1 MFGWPANIMSYTWID
16 WRHLKF
22 HLGLIYGSP
31 LGVQKR
37 KSFHLM
43 TMKRINIRVPG
54 VSAQTLAFFPLFF
67 NFFITPSRCWM
78 KSCVRSSSKS
88 SFPGFQKE
96 YVIGLISSSSITNNN
111 LIFIDRASIKQIP
124 HSSKTAVRWGSGFE
138 FGMAPNKPQQQEQKR
153 FYNPYIYVCA
163 LIINWILNWTPN
175 PWPLWRWKWFHL

>member
-43 TMKRINIRVPG
+43 TMKRINIRLPG

-67 NFFITPSRCWM
+67 NFFITSSRCWM

-96 YVIGLISSSSITNNN
+96 YGYRIDFQ
-111 LIFIDRASIKQIP
+111 FIDHKQQFDFYRPSEYKTNTPILQNGSALRIWFRVWHGSKQTAAARAK
-124 HSSKTAVRWGSGFE
+124 E
-138 FGMAPNKPQQQEQKR
+138 
-153 FYNPYIYVCA
+153 
-163 LIINWILNWTPN
+163 IL
-175 PWPLWRWKWFHL
+175 